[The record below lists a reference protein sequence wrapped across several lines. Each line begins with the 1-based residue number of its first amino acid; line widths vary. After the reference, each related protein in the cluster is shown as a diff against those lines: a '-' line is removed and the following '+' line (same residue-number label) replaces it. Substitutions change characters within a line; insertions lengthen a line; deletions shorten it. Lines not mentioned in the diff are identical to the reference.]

1 MASFASRTRGPGR
14 PPAPVSRA
22 PLEPEVLPRQPPGW
36 IETVAWLMDRS
47 IPIGRRWSI
56 GLDAVV
62 GLVPGVGDLLGALVS
77 VLVIMAGI
85 RARLPRAAIARMA
98 VNTAIDALLGA
109 VPFVGDLFDAAYKAN
124 TKNLEIFRQA
134 LAGSREP
141 ARDWG
146 FLLLVL
152 LALLAVLAIPVVG
165 LVMLVRALSGA

>member
-1 MASFASRTRGPGR
+1 
-14 PPAPVSRA
+14 
-22 PLEPEVLPRQPPGW
+22 
-36 IETVAWLMDRS
+36 MDRS

-77 VLVIMAGI
+77 VLVVVAGI

-109 VPFVGDLFDAAYKAN
+109 IPIAGDLFDAAYKAN
-124 TKNLEIFRQA
+124 TRNLEIFRRA
-134 LAGSREP
+134 LAGRREP

-146 FLLLVL
+146 FVLLVL

-165 LVMLVRALSGA
+165 LVLLVRGLIS

>member
-1 MASFASRTRGPGR
+1 
-14 PPAPVSRA
+14 
-22 PLEPEVLPRQPPGW
+22 
-36 IETVAWLMDRS
+36 MDRS
-47 IPIGRRWSI
+47 IPIGSRFSV

-77 VLVIMAGI
+77 VLVIVAGI